1 MGRKYRAGWC
11 LVWLSLPLLSACENW
26 AQQARARAAKVIDEQ
41 CVAAVARHPLWQ
53 RPEMALLGK
62 QGEALQQSVQAS
74 CECVGQR
81 LSQQLDGTDLVRALW
96 AQDEVVAKMQNQLI
110 ETVLTCQAERMGQR
124 IDPAWLPWLRQ
135 ALSPSSQSF

>member
-1 MGRKYRAGWC
+1 MGKQCRAGWW
-11 LVWLSLPLLSACENW
+11 LLWLSLPVLSACEDW
-26 AQQARARAAKVIDEQ
+26 ERQARARAATMMGER
-41 CVAAVARHPLWQ
+41 CVAVVAEHPLWQ

-62 QGEALQQSVQAS
+62 QAKTLQQSVEAS

-81 LSQQLDGTDLVRALW
+81 LSQQLNGTDLARALW
-96 AQDEVVAKMQNQLI
+96 AQDEVMAKMQDQLT

-135 ALSPSSQSF
+135 ALSPTS